1 MAEQTSRQKV
11 ENLYKLG
18 KGKNAAEIAE
28 DLSMSVANVY
38 AHIRNI
44 NKEHGIASRG
54 RGRPPKVQTDGEKT
68 EKAPK
73 SESKETPKASRPAPG
88 KSATKSAPKSAPASS
103 NGHDEGEYPNLV
115 EALDRDLAK
124 ARNRVAKLEKMRE
137 ALVG

>member
-1 MAEQTSRQKV
+1 MAEQSSRQKV

-28 DLSMSVANVY
+28 ELSMSVANVY
-38 AHIRNI
+38 AHIRKI
-44 NKEHGIASRG
+44 NAEHGIASRG

-68 EKAPK
+68 E
-73 SESKETPKASRPAPG
+73 SKTKEAPKASRPAPG
-88 KSATKSAPKSAPASS
+88 KSATKSAPKSAPAST
-103 NGHDEGEYPNLV
+103 NGHDEGEYPNLI

-124 ARNRVAKLEKMRE
+124 ARNRVTKLEKMRE

>member
-1 MAEQTSRQKV
+1 MASEQTSRQKV

-28 DLSMSVANVY
+28 ELSMSVANVY

-54 RGRPPKVQTDGEKT
+54 RGRPPKVQTEG
-68 EKAPK
+68 
-73 SESKETPKASRPAPG
+73 ESKTKEAPKASRPAPG
-88 KSATKSAPKSAPASS
+88 KAATKTAPKSAPAST